1 MNQEA
6 LLLPMFKP
14 EEHVLLTNTES
25 DFSFSDVDP
34 CLGGPQEW
42 SPKYEVHS
50 EVALHVHYHKVDKDE
65 GTINSYEHI
74 FDYPLRVSSC

>member
-42 SPKYEVHS
+42 SPKNELNSNVTLYIH
-50 EVALHVHYHKVDKDE
+50 HHKIGKDE
-65 GTINSYEHI
+65 GVSHSHQDV
-74 FDYPLRVSSC
+74 FDYLF